1 MRQDSPVTTIT
12 AKLET
17 SLKPG
22 SEGHRTEPR
31 R

>member
-22 SEGHRTEPR
+22 LEGHRTEPR